1 MMNFAK
7 LAVLGAAL
15 AVTAPFASA
24 APLLTGEIGFTDS
37 PAGYTMSGGVF
48 SLTSVIYGPEAPL
61 PNQPADSAYV
71 PTLGYFFVDPV
82 LNLFSTTSFAG
93 TPIFSGTEPVSGLN
107 DSVTFTA
114 NSFTTPMVDPASGQI
129 TLTIYGSFTDTLGF
143 YGMTNGY
150 DSVTM
155 NPSTSTTGVLSEN
168 LFAVTPEPSSLMLL
182 GTGLMS
188 ATGMFVRRRNN
199 NA

>member
-1 MMNFAK
+1 MINFAK
-7 LAVLGAAL
+7 LAALGAVL

-48 SLTSVIYGPEAPL
+48 TLTSVYYGPEAPL
-61 PNQPADSAYV
+61 PVQPADSAFV
-71 PTLGYFFVDPV
+71 PELGYYFLSPV
-82 LNLFSTTSFAG
+82 LNLFNTGSPSG
-93 TPIFSGTEPVSGLN
+93 TPIFSGTSPVN
-107 DSVTFTA
+107 TPPDTVTFTA
-114 NSFTTPMVDPASGQI
+114 TSFTTPMVDSASGQI
-129 TLTIYGSFTDTLGF
+129 TFTIYGSFTDSLGLIAQ
-143 YGMTNGY
+143 TNGY
-150 DSVTM
+150 DSVTL
-155 NPSTSTTGVLSEN
+155 NPSTGSTGVLSEN

-188 ATGMFVRRRNN
+188 AGGMLLRRKN